1 MPLLG
6 HLTLP
11 TGYFGGAVSTG
22 GQVGS
27 PGAQSGIGSV
37 AVADWW
43 LANGLGVEEETDAAA
58 TPAKTI
64 ERAKMR
70 MANLMVGNLFQ

>member
-6 HLTLP
+6 HRTLP
-11 TGYFGGAVSTG
+11 MGQCDGLYCG

-27 PGAQSGIGSV
+27 PGAQSGIGSL

-43 LANGLGVEEETDAAA
+43 LENGFGVEEETDAAA
-58 TPAKTI
+58 TPAKAI
-64 ERAKMR
+64 EMAKMR
-70 MANLMVGNLFQ
+70 MANFMVGNLFQ